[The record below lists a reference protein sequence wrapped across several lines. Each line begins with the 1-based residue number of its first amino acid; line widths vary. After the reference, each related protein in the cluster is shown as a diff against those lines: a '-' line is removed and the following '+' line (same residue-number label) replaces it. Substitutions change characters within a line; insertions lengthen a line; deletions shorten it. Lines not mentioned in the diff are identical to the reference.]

1 MKEIAGY
8 IISGIIGII
17 LAKLYDILIAKIK
30 RKKEDREREQIKPKD
45 ILEDYVRYR
54 DVESIVSYGDSH
66 AIKIEPIMQYGKPLL
81 KARIDISQLPN
92 TKENR
97 QFVMV
102 LLKYIP
108 NENWKYYSEKNYLFK
123 FKIRGTI
130 SAIQL
135 EIKDPGGNKIIDRRV
150 EVKDSFKEYAFAL
163 YNAQNWERI
172 DQICFTVF
180 CENDYISEGLGN
192 FEIMDCRL
200 ER

>member
-17 LAKLYDILIAKIK
+17 LTKLYDIFIIK
-30 RKKEDREREQIKPKD
+30 MSNKKEDREREHIKPKD
-45 ILEDYVRYR
+45 ILGEYVRHR
-54 DVESIVSYGDSH
+54 DVEPIVSYGDSH
-66 AIKIEPIMQYGKPLL
+66 AIVIEPIMQYGKPLL
-81 KARIDISQLPN
+81 KAHINISQSPN
-92 TKENR
+92 TKEKR
-97 QFVMV
+97 QFVMA

-135 EIKDPGGNKIIDRRV
+135 EIKDPIGNKIINKFV
-150 EVKDSFKEYAFAL
+150 EVKDSFTEYAFAL

-180 CENDYISEGLGN
+180 CENTYISEEQGN
-192 FEIMDCRL
+192 FEIMDCYL